1 MAKKQN
7 NYFNMFIEQV
17 GYSHKA
23 AENLLEVLQNF
34 DVEKLPETMEFLHGI
49 ENEADQK
56 KHDMMNKL
64 AHEFITPIERDD
76 IYDLAREIDDVTDSI
91 EDVLLK
97 ICMFNIKTIRPEAI
111 EMAKIIVQCS
121 SALVEVMEEFHNFK
135 KSTTIKDNIIKVNH
149 LEEDGDKVYFDA
161 VHKLYTTCKDPIE
174 IMAWTATYAKLE
186 QCCDNCEKVADVVE
200 GVIMN
205 NT

>member
-161 VHKLYTTCKDPIE
+161 VHKLYTTCTDPIE

-186 QCCDNCEKVADVVE
+186 QCCDNCEGIADVVQ